1 MATQL
6 IGSYHL
12 LPVNLTPLHPDEE
25 FVFAPFSL
33 SCPDVVSYS
42 DSLMLSTADMDTLR
56 YASGNLL
63 PILIRVRNQTGSDT
77 QPELTELVLYLASQ
91 PYGLSS
97 ASTDTI
103 YTRWNHSFSIPFT
116 VEESAESLP
125 AAGQE

>member
-1 MATQL
+1 M
-6 IGSYHL
+6 
-12 LPVNLTPLHPDEE
+12 P
-25 FVFAPFSL
+25 
-33 SCPDVVSYS
+33 
-42 DSLMLSTADMDTLR
+42 STADMDTLR

-91 PYGLSS
+91 SYGLSS

-116 VEESAESLP
+116 VKESAESLP
-125 AAGQE
+125 AARQE